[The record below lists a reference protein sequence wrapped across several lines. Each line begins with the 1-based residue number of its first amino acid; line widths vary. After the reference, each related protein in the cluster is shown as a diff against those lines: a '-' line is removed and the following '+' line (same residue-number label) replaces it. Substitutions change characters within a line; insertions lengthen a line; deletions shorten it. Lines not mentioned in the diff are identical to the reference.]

1 MYKAVTERG
10 MYARIFMMAAQ
21 QYKNGKY
28 QSAYVLYS
36 VLAELGFS
44 TAQQNVADLLEEVP
58 ITINGEEQVEKRSL
72 MLYMRAADQGL
83 GHSRRGSK

>member
-1 MYKAVTERG
+1 MYKAVAERG

-21 QYKNGKY
+21 QYKNEKY

-44 TAQQNVADLLEEVP
+44 TAQQNVADLLEEQQ
-58 ITINGEEQVEKRSL
+58 ITINGEEQEHFQQYQNLKLRDSFL
-72 MLYMRAADQGL
+72 I
-83 GHSRRGSK
+83 